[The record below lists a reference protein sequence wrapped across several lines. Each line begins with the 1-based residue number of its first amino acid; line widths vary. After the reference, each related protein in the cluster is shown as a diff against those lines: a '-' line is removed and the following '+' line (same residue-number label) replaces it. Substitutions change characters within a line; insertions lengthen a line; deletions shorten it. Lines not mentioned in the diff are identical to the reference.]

1 MAKRV
6 LALLCLAVVGTRA
19 GAAIDADLDRRV
31 RAAAL
36 RLYLHGMTAEIAER
50 EVGRA
55 GVPALLRL
63 LDEPGFQRRDNVVAF
78 LVYLGGPESTPPL
91 ARLIERP
98 LEGTAAPEEVRA
110 RLLAPEALGR
120 IAGRGD
126 PLALDR
132 LMAMTADHAAAAA
145 GSDPAIAEAAIRA
158 LATTGRA
165 AARARLEAIA
175 EGRVVPDERHPE
187 LSARARSALRG
198 PAPSA
203 EPGPGAPS
211 SSSEAFVADPAAR
224 SHAHNLTFVNHAA
237 VTNPMTSSRLDTV
250 LQESTRRA
258 GISDFDD
265 DVACCTVVRRSG
277 TGGTFGA
284 ANDGLSSIDDNDELS
299 SVLGVPNARV
309 KVVNAINFCGSPA
322 TNIIGCADVPGDS
335 MVLVRLSSV
344 DLEAVLWI
352 HEYGHNLGLSHSPD
366 SRAIMYSTDNG
377 NNRVL
382 SAQECGMFHNPSAS
396 AHALMTDVGTCTDD
410 GDPIADPLDNCPRVA
425 NENQTDA
432 NGNGIGD
439 ACETTCAGPDPD
451 NDEVCDPD
459 DNCPTVANPG
469 QADLDRDGYGDACET
484 GALRADVDLSGRV
497 DGFDLARLGRAFG
510 STSGQS
516 RYDPAADLDR
526 DGQVDG
532 ADLSLLANQF
542 GKKSPA

>member
-6 LALLCLAVVGTRA
+6 LAVFCLVLAGARA
-19 GAAIDADLDRRV
+19 GAAIDADLERRV
-31 RAAAL
+31 RAAAS

-50 EVGRA
+50 EIGPA
-55 GVPALLRL
+55 GVPVLVRL
-63 LDEPGFQRRDNVVAF
+63 LDEPGLERRDNVVAF
-78 LVYLGGPESTPPL
+78 LVYLGGPESTPGL
-91 ARLIERP
+91 QRLLDRP
-98 LEGTAAPEEVRA
+98 LGAASPEEERA
-110 RLLAPEALGR
+110 RLLAPQALGR

-126 PLALDR
+126 PVALER
-132 LMAMTADHAAAAA
+132 LMAMTADHAAAASGA
-145 GSDPAIAEAAIRA
+145 DPAIVEAAIRA

-175 EGRVVPDERHPE
+175 EGRIVPDERHPE
-187 LSARARSALRG
+187 LTDRAKAALRG
-198 PAPSA
+198 PVPSA
-203 EPGPGAPS
+203 EPGSDATTS
-211 SSSEAFVADPAAR
+211 SAVAFVPDPAAR
-224 SHAHNLTFVNHAA
+224 SHAHGLTFVNHAG
-237 VTNPMTSSRLDTV
+237 VSNPMTSSRLDAV
-250 LQESTRRA
+250 LHESTRRA
-258 GISDFDD
+258 AISDYDD

-284 ANDGLSSIDDNDELS
+284 ANDGLSSVDDNDELS

-335 MVLVRLSSV
+335 MVLVRLTNI
-344 DLEAVLWI
+344 DYEAVLWI

-366 SRAIMYSTDNG
+366 SRAIMYATDNG

-382 SAQECGMFHNPSAS
+382 SGQECGVFHNPSGS
-396 AHALMTDVGTCTDD
+396 ARALLTDAGTCTDD
-410 GDPIADPLDNCPRVA
+410 GDPIADPIDNCPTVP
-425 NENQTDA
+425 NESQTDS

-439 ACETTCAGPDPD
+439 ACEVTCTGPDPD
-451 NDEVCDPD
+451 NDDVCDPD
-459 DNCPTVANPG
+459 DNCPSVANPS
-469 QADLDRDGYGDACET
+469 QADLDGDGYGDACET

-510 STSGQS
+510 SVSGNP
-516 RYDPAADLDR
+516 RYDPASDLDR

-532 ADLSLLANQF
+532 ADLALLAKQF